1 MVLCILLL
9 KDVFLLNND
18 NIIIGQRIR
27 RIRTFQKISREKL
40 AEKANISTQFLA
52 DIETGKKGMTVTTL
66 KKLCDALCVSA
77 DSIIFG
83 TQTNSADYTLN
94 AMLSSVPENKRVEL
108 SEIIQIIIRYSN

>member
-1 MVLCILLL
+1 M
-9 KDVFLLNND
+9 NND

-27 RIRTFQKISREKL
+27 RIRSFQKLSREKL

-52 DIETGKKGMTVTTL
+52 DIETGKKGMTVSTL

-83 TQTNSADYTLN
+83 TKADSTDDNLN
-94 AMLSSVPENKRVEL
+94 AMLDSVPEDKKDEL
-108 SEIIQIIIRYSN
+108 AEIIQMIIRYNN

>member
-1 MVLCILLL
+1 M
-9 KDVFLLNND
+9 NND

-27 RIRTFQKISREKL
+27 QIRTFQKLSREKL

-66 KKLCDALCVSA
+66 KKLCDALRVSA

-83 TQTNSADYTLN
+83 TEGDSADNHLS
-94 AMLSSVPENKRVEL
+94 AMLSSVPANKKEEL
-108 SEIIQIIIRYSN
+108 MEIIQMIIRYDS

>member
-1 MVLCILLL
+1 M
-9 KDVFLLNND
+9 NND

-27 RIRTFQKISREKL
+27 QIRTFQKLSREKL

-77 DSIIFG
+77 DSIIFDTDG
-83 TQTNSADYTLN
+83 NSADSNLN
-94 AMLSSVPENKRVEL
+94 AMLSSVPEDKKDEL
-108 SEIIQIIIRYSN
+108 AEIIQMIIRYSN